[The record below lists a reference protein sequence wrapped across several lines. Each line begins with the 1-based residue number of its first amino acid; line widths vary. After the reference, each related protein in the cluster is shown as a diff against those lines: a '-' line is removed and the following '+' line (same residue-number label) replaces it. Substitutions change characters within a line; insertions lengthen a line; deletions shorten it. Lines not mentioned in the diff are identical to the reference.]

1 MSFQPHKNRSYEF
14 IPVAVN
20 PSECTELAEKK
31 RKGKF
36 QQNMMMCMK
45 PSFHTFFTWKEL
57 CMVHISINYYT
68 VKIKG
73 ERNLRR

>member
-45 PSFHTFFTWKEL
+45 PSFHTFFH
-57 CMVHISINYYT
+57 M
-68 VKIKG
+68 KG
-73 ERNLRR
+73 TMHGAHFH